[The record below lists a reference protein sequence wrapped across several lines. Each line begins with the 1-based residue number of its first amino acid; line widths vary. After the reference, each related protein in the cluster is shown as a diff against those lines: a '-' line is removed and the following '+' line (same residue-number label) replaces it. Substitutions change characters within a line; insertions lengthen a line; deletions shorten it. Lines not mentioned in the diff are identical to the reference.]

1 MQGQILAVLRSKNN
15 LDPSFCG
22 SAGKKLKTH
31 REFTLHGQ
39 ILAVL
44 EGRGSKTITT
54 TTPVL
59 VARGGLER
67 SNPATT
73 TTHSGMGVKETHNF
87 MLWEKTPAARLTPK
101 QNIIYTNVLTIVFSI
116 NVLVLHKCSNEIFSI
131 NVLTTTFTYMF

>member
-1 MQGQILAVLRSKNN
+1 MCFCCLLTPPEGFF
-15 LDPSFCG
+15 PSLYDFLV
-22 SAGKKLKTH
+22 KKIIKALMIYPW
-31 REFTLHGQ
+31 HGQ

-44 EGRGSKTITT
+44 EGRGSKTT

-87 MLWEKTPAARLTPK
+87 MLWEINKYNK
-101 QNIIYTNVLTIVFSI
+101 YKICKYEKNV
-116 NVLVLHKCSNEIFSI
+116 N
-131 NVLTTTFTYMF
+131 MW